1 MQMSDANGAVNGKPG
16 FFTRGRT
23 PYILA
28 VGLYLLFVL
37 IHTIYVHNDYEKA
50 AAGQSNVEA
59 AKQDEVVHVFA
70 VPGLEDRLIAEYG
83 DKLGAAGIVGL
94 EAAIRRN
101 ELGVVTLED
110 YTIKIADQGEPSF
123 SLSMGL
129 LICKN
134 GGQFEIGSYIPNRV
148 PVSPIEQV
156 CSDFPTPLVKT
167 GMHIS
172 LRKVEGI
179 WFASATDVNQRLE
192 TIAANGVKP
201 DDVLLIDAIYDD
213 LKNLVDEALIRVGQ
227 YREIQKEWAG
237 YVPANNRDV
246 TQQGDK

>member
-1 MQMSDANGAVNGKPG
+1 MSDVNDSVGVKTG
-16 FFTRGRT
+16 FFTRRRA
-23 PYILA
+23 PYIIAL
-28 VGLYLLFVL
+28 VFYILFSL
-37 IHTIYVHNDYEKA
+37 SYTIYVHNDYERVA
-50 AAGQSNVEA
+50 AVQANVEA
-59 AKQDEVVHVFA
+59 TKQDGLIAFFA
-70 VPGLEDRLIAEYG
+70 VPGLENRIISEYG

-101 ELGVVTLED
+101 EVGGATLED
-110 YTIKIADQGEPSF
+110 YTITIADQGEPPF

-129 LICKN
+129 LTCNN
-134 GGQFEIGSYIPNRV
+134 GGQFKVGSSTPNRV
-148 PVSPIEQV
+148 QISPIEQV
-156 CSDFPTPLVKT
+156 CPYFPVPLVKT

-172 LRKVEGI
+172 LRKVEGM

-201 DDVLLIDAIYDD
+201 DDVLLLDAIYDD
-213 LKNLVDEALIRVGQ
+213 LKNLVDVALIRVGQ

>member
-1 MQMSDANGAVNGKPG
+1 MGMQMTDATDSVGVKTG

-28 VGLYLLFVL
+28 VGLYLIFAI
-37 IHTIYVHNDYEKA
+37 IHTIYVHNDYEEATADQA
-50 AAGQSNVEA
+50 AVEA

-167 GMHIS
+167 GMYIW
-172 LRKVEGI
+172 LRKVEGM
-179 WFASATDVNQRLE
+179 WFAFSTDVNQRLE
-192 TIAANGVKP
+192 TIAANGVRP
-201 DDVLLIDAIYDD
+201 DDVFLLDAIYAD
-213 LKNLVDEALIRVGQ
+213 LKNLVDVALIRVGQ
-227 YREIQKEWAG
+227 YGEIQKEWAG
-237 YVPANNRDV
+237 YVSA
-246 TQQGDK
+246 K